1 MFAKPR
7 NTEKVFAVLFSAFLP
22 QQMEQV
28 KQTSACKNTQVE
40 SPAPLSIFRF
50 WLLFA
55 TLCHMVSRCFTQKKE
70 GPSQSGAITHAPLAC
85 HSVAPSH
92 GLRWI
97 QRLQQ
102 RRQFCWAV
110 CRLNKLIMLL
120 DCFKH
125 SLPFKPADQEWSSL
139 MSATQ
144 VRRYFTY
151 IYIYNDVYLTTI
163 LFLLILFSRCT
174 PGLAPTLLHDSEACH
189 SLGPVQ
195 ALAAKALPAVAT
207 VKRKLVPDVSG
218 LENFLCQ
225 SAQSTM
231 SINV

>member
-50 WLLFA
+50 WLFFA
-55 TLCHMVSRCFTQKKE
+55 TLCHMVSRCFTHKKE

-85 HSVAPSH
+85 QSVAPSH

-102 RRQFCWAV
+102 RRRFCWAV

-120 DCFKH
+120 DCFKQ

-151 IYIYNDVYLTTI
+151 IIYIMMLT
-163 LFLLILFSRCT
+163 
-174 PGLAPTLLHDSEACH
+174 
-189 SLGPVQ
+189 
-195 ALAAKALPAVAT
+195 LPQYC
-207 VKRKLVPDVSG
+207 
-218 LENFLCQ
+218 FF
-225 SAQSTM
+225 
-231 SINV
+231 